1 MRRQPIR
8 LIWIA
13 IRIRLQAVRIPCSKS
28 LVSAGQVSDIESM
41 LLEKPERIVGSLSH
55 AAVNPYLAFAR
66 EFSQSIPQL
75 VQRQVHRSFDAT
87 ALMFWRVTDIKNQG
101 IG

>member
-1 MRRQPIR
+1 
-8 LIWIA
+8 
-13 IRIRLQAVRIPCSKS
+13 
-28 LVSAGQVSDIESM
+28 M

-87 ALMFWRVTDIKNQG
+87 ALMLCRLTDIDNQG
-101 IG
+101 LC